1 MVVKEIPVLPRD
13 TVSGLKCREC
23 GREYPVAPVHVCE
36 FCFGPLEVNYDY
48 DAVAR
53 KTSREKIGAGPLSI
67 WRYRDFLPVAGRGVD
82 FQVGFT
88 PLIRA
93 DNLARAIGLKELY
106 IKNDAVNPTFSFKD
120 RVVAVALAKAV
131 EFGFDTVACVSTGN
145 LACATAAQAARAG
158 LRCYVLVP
166 ADLEKGKINNMAVY
180 GPNVVLVA
188 GNYDDVNRLGS
199 EIADRYD
206 WAFVNI
212 NIRPFYAEGSKTL
225 GFETVEQLG
234 WRAPGHVVVPVA
246 SGSLL
251 TRIHRGIVEMQRV
264 GLISETPV
272 RVSGAQAAGCAPVA
286 NAFAGGTMDVRPVKP
301 RTIAKSLAIG
311 NPADGYYALKT
322 VRETG
327 GFVEQ
332 VDDAEI
338 VAGIRLLAATEGV
351 FTEPAGGVTVAVLKK
366 LAAAGKIRPE
376 ETTVAYIT
384 GNGLKAQEAVEEAI
398 RPTCVVEPNLAS
410 LAGIIEREVC

>member
-1 MVVKEIPVLPRD
+1 LAPD
-13 TVSGLKCREC
+13 TVRALKCREC
-23 GREYPVAPVHVCE
+23 GREYPIAPVHVCE
-36 FCFGPLEVNYDY
+36 FCFGPLEVHYDY

-53 KTSREKIGAGPLSI
+53 RTSREKIACGPRSI
-67 WRYRDFLPVAGRGVD
+67 WRYGDFLPVAGRGAD
-82 FQVGFT
+82 FQVGLT
-88 PLIRA
+88 PLVRA
-93 DNLARAIGLKELY
+93 DRLARELGLRELY
-106 IKNDAVNPTFSFKD
+106 IKNDSVNPTFSFKD
-120 RVVAVALAKAV
+120 RVVAVALAKAA

-158 LRCYVLVP
+158 LRCHVLVP
-166 ADLEKGKINNMAVY
+166 AGLEKGKINNMAVY
-180 GPNVVLVA
+180 GPQLVLVK
-188 GNYDDVNRLGS
+188 GSYDDVNRLGS
-199 EIADRYD
+199 EIADRYQ

-234 WRAPGHVVVPVA
+234 WRAPDHVVVPVA

-251 TRIHRGIVEMQRV
+251 TKIYRGITEMQKV
-264 GLISETPV
+264 GLIDATPV

-286 NAFAGGTMDVRPVKP
+286 NAFAAGTCDVRPVKP
-301 RTIAKSLAIG
+301 ETIAKSLAIG

-327 GFVEQ
+327 GHVERA
-332 VDDAEI
+332 DDGEI
-338 VAGIRLLAATEGV
+338 LAGIRLLAATEGI

-366 LAAAGKIRPE
+366 LAAAGKIRPD

-384 GNGLKAQEAVEEAI
+384 GNGLKAQEAVEEILAPACTI
-398 RPTCVVEPNLAS
+398 EPNLAS
-410 LAGIIEREVC
+410 WAKVFERRAC